1 MTAAWTLAGRGWLH
15 AVLGRWGWTLLGAVL
30 LVAFLGLTSLPMH
43 QSAAPK
49 WRMFQLQ
56 TWAMSGLLWWLLL
69 GLPLVQSLHHM
80 AALRLPGAW
89 GVLLRGL
96 ALHGVL
102 AVALPT
108 LVAWWWPT
116 PAFARVDIT
125 AVAAAL
131 WLGWAC
137 GVLLISLPV
146 PLLPLAVGP
155 LALCWNH
162 LHQPWVSTAGGG
174 LALLLLWGLWRW
186 RLQGLHSPLLVPFGA
201 WVAGSPMLLLE
212 RLQDAAAWPR
222 ARRDLHGQGAA
233 GYAQAVRPVQ
243 GRDLLAA
250 MLGPGC
256 QTFRQIWGRKGRVL
270 VWLGAAAIVAVFLI
284 MLHRWP
290 TMSNSFLLYFV
301 IVMAVS
307 INGGAEGLRAMR
319 EAKSAQRADLFLLP
333 GMPPRSHLE
342 RAVMRQVFL
351 ALGERLLLIC
361 LMGLALLH
369 FSPATASGW
378 WLLGVAVFCLA
389 EGMQSAWLAW
399 HGGQRHWLWASLLI
413 GMAVGTANWGMVQ
426 QGGLRWALLA
436 VWAVYLLARLA
447 HFAWQWRSIRAQPL
461 PEGMAG

>member
-1 MTAAWTLAGRGWLH
+1 MTAASTLTGRGWLH
-15 AVLGRWGWTLLGAVL
+15 AVLGRWGWMLLGVLL
-30 LVAFLGLTSLPMH
+30 LVAFLGLTALPMH

-56 TWAMSGLLWWLLL
+56 TWALSGLLWWLLL
-69 GLPLVQSLHHM
+69 GLPLVQSLHGM

-108 LVAWWWPT
+108 LVAGLWPT
-116 PAFARVDIT
+116 PAFARVDIA

-146 PLLPLAVGP
+146 LLLPLAVGP
-155 LALCWNH
+155 LALCWSYLH
-162 LHQPWVSTAGGG
+162 LPWASAAGGG

-201 WVAGSPMLLLE
+201 WVAGSPMQLPE

-222 ARRDLHGQGAA
+222 CDRHGRRGAGQVLP
-233 GYAQAVRPVQ
+233 AQPVQ

-250 MLGPGC
+250 MLGPGS
-256 QTFRQIWGRKGRVL
+256 QTFRQMWGRRGRVL
-270 VWLGAAAIVAVFLI
+270 VWLGAAAIVAVLLV

-290 TMSNSFLLYFV
+290 GMSNSFVLYFMV
-301 IVMAVS
+301 AMVVS
-307 INGGAEGLRAMR
+307 TSSGAEGVRTMLD
-319 EAKSAQRADLFLLP
+319 AKAAQRAGLFLLP
-333 GMPPRSHLE
+333 GMPPRSQLE
-342 RAVMRQVFL
+342 RAVLRQVFL
-351 ALGERLLLIC
+351 ALGERLLLMC
-361 LMGLALLH
+361 CMGLALLH
-369 FSPATASGW
+369 FSAATASGW
-378 WLLGVAVFCLA
+378 WLLGVAAFWLA

-399 HGGQRHWLWASLLI
+399 HGRRLHWGWSALLV
-413 GMAVGTANWGMVQ
+413 GMVMGTANWGMVQ
-426 QGGLRWALLA
+426 QGDLHGRLLV
-436 VWAVYLLARLA
+436 VWAVYLLIRLA
-447 HFAWQWRSIRAQPL
+447 HCAWQWRSIRAQPL
-461 PEGMAG
+461 PDGVVG